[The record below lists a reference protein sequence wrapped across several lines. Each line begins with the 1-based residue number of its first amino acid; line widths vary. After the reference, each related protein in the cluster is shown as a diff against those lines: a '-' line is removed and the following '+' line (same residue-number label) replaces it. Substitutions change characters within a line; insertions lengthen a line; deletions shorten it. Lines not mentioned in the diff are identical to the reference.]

1 MKYKF
6 RVPSLNEAIQVLR
19 VPLLAYGHEKSKR
32 LFRNAPTNVT
42 FHDTIQICWNIRG
55 CIQKFPDWVDNEISA
70 YNNKH
75 WLRSN
80 TKGYVDKSH

>member
-42 FHDTIQICWNIRG
+42 FHDTIQIC
-55 CIQKFPDWVDNEISA
+55 
-70 YNNKH
+70 
-75 WLRSN
+75 
-80 TKGYVDKSH
+80 